1 MYGSQKS
8 TDLCSC
14 ANIQTD
20 VDGCVEWVAL
30 RDFYVTKMENDKH
43 FQIMSEHFCDSFNS
57 HSPIFGIVMGYMNV
71 VAVGISLIN
80 VYFLINSLVN
90 YQVKI
95 FKVGFN
101 S

>member
-20 VDGCVEWVAL
+20 VDGCVEWVTL

-43 FQIMSEHFCDSFNS
+43 FQTISEHF
-57 HSPIFGIVMGYMNV
+57 
-71 VAVGISLIN
+71 
-80 VYFLINSLVN
+80 FLILLTV
-90 YQVKI
+90 I
-95 FKVGFN
+95 HLFFGLLWAT
-101 S
+101 